1 LKKNKILID
10 LLYSAIL
17 ISILLIA
24 YFIGNAIVTGLLLFV
39 FSVVLGVNT
48 ALKLKNNMEGKFRAK
63 FLYSLLLFLD
73 IVLAV
78 SSLFVVITAIIEA

>member
-1 LKKNKILID
+1 
-10 LLYSAIL
+10 
-17 ISILLIA
+17 
-24 YFIGNAIVTGLLLFV
+24 VTGLLLFV

-48 ALKLKNNMEGKFRAK
+48 AIKLKNNMEGKFRAK